1 MFTVSFIMSS
11 YNNSVCISSESASIK
26 GINANIFSFSAYILG
41 ISANVIVKPWVN
53 RKAVGYLAFL
63 KNRWLFW
70 LSPPN
75 APERPRTAANRCQ
88 SQRMGAVR
96 SSAPRS

>member
-41 ISANVIVKPWVN
+41 ISANVIVKPWVI
-53 RKAVGYLAFL
+53 
-63 KNRWLFW
+63 W
-70 LSPPN
+70 LS
-75 APERPRTAANRCQ
+75 
-88 SQRMGAVR
+88 
-96 SSAPRS
+96 